1 MQMPTDDDDDFEDDQ
16 AYDAD
21 DSDSEP
27 TVPCPWCKREILED
41 CDRCPFC
48 EQYLSIED
56 APLFPE
62 AKLDYRRYPGVSLYC
77 LSLDLSWALIDS
89 SDL

>member
-56 APLFPE
+56 APSFRKPSWIIAGTL
-62 AKLDYRRYPGVSLYC
+62 VCLYIVYHWIF
-77 LSLDLSWALIDS
+77 LGP
-89 SDL
+89 